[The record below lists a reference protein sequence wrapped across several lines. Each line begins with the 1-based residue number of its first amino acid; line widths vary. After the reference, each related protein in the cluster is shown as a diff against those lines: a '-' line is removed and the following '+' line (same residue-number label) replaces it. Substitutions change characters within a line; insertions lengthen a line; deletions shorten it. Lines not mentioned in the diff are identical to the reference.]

1 MSNIKAV
8 GFVSGGLD
16 SIVAVE
22 VMKRQNI
29 DITACHILNG
39 FGQSTLRMR
48 ADVDIDESR
57 WIAEEEKR
65 LEDLL
70 GVPVDILD
78 MSEEFIEI
86 VGSPRYGYGKNM
98 NPCIDCKIAFF
109 RKGYELIRKEQADFI
124 FTGEV
129 LGQRPMSQN
138 RRMMDLIE
146 KRSALSGLIL
156 RPLSARLMPETIPER
171 RGWVDRNMLLD
182 IQGRSRKRQIGLAAE
197 FGVREYPNPAGGCI
211 LTDENYSARLRDL
224 LESEEGSGFS
234 IREAVL
240 LSVGRHFRFSSSL
253 KMVVGRNESENRYL
267 EWVWKDSWLVRMKEF
282 AGPTVLVRGNAERS
296 DLERAGAIA
305 ARYSKA
311 RNLEIVRVVAGRPGL
326 NMELSVNP
334 ASGKNLED
342 KLV

>member
-1 MSNIKAV
+1 MSKIKAV

-16 SIVAVE
+16 SIVSVE
-22 VMKRQNI
+22 LMKRQDI
-29 DITACHILNG
+29 DIVAYHIING

-48 ADVDIDESR
+48 ADVDIDESG
-57 WIAEEEKR
+57 WLAEEQKR
-65 LEDLL
+65 LKEIL
-70 GVPVDILD
+70 GVEVHIID

-86 VGSPRYGYGKNM
+86 VKSPRYGYGRNM

-109 RKGYELIRKEQADFI
+109 RKGYELIRREQADFV

-146 KRSALSGLIL
+146 KKSLLGGLIL
-156 RPLSARLMPETIPER
+156 RPLSAKLLPETIPER
-171 RGWVDRNMLLD
+171 KGWVDRNKLMD
-182 IQGRSRKRQIGLAAE
+182 IQGRSRKRQIALAAE
-197 FGVREYPNPAGGCI
+197 FGVKEYPNPAGGCI
-211 LTDENYSARLRDL
+211 LTDENYSARLKDL
-224 LESEEGSGFS
+224 LEVEGGSGFS
-234 IREAVL
+234 IKEAVL

-253 KMVVGRNESENRYL
+253 KIVVGRNESENDYL
-267 EWVWKDSWLVRMKEF
+267 EEVWKDSWLVRMKEF
-282 AGPTVLVRGNAERS
+282 AGPTVLLRGVAERD

-311 RNLEIVRVVAGRPGL
+311 RDLEKVDVIAGRPDS
-326 NMELSVNP
+326 NIEMTVNP
-334 ASGKNLED
+334 ALGKNLED